1 MSSAALPLTCKLLP
15 DTQSKLKFFYR
26 SFEKRERMSKKFFV
40 ATPPK
45 RKSFPDK
52 KTAFRVLSK
61 GMFYEFCLPLS
72 FAD

>member
-1 MSSAALPLTCKLLP
+1 
-15 DTQSKLKFFYR
+15 
-26 SFEKRERMSKKFFV
+26 MSKKFFV

-61 GMFYEFCLPLS
+61 GMFYEFCLPLFPLRIS
-72 FAD
+72 FTPLRYFCLTSFFGVGSFNVKADKY